1 MRGTPVS
8 DDTEQELRVLMA
20 DFRGE
25 VRTQLAEIR
34 GDIAVVRQRTDT
46 LTEKVDRVDGAVK
59 EVCKS
64 QPGFVTKAE
73 VDRRLRNGTTIVGAC
88 VAVLTLIINALFQV
102 LTN

>member
-1 MRGTPVS
+1 MS
-8 DDTEQELRVLMA
+8 DDTETDLRVLMA

-46 LTEKVDRVDGAVK
+46 LTEKVDRVDGSVK
-59 EVCKS
+59 EVRNA
-64 QPGFVTKAE
+64 QPGFVTKTE
-73 VDRRLRNGTTIVGAC
+73 VDRRLRNGTAIVGTS
-88 VAVLTLIINALFQV
+88 VAVLTLIINALFQM